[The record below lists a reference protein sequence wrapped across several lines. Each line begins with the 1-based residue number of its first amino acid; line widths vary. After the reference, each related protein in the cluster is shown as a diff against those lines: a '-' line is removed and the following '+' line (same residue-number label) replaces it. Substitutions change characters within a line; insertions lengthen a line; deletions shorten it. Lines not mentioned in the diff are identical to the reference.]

1 MALIVGGTTVTG
13 TQVLDATKL
22 SGALPALD
30 GSSLVSLNASE
41 LDSGT
46 VANARISSGSVTQH
60 VSAVTNTVSSWSPS
74 FNNFTA
80 DSVNA
85 RYVKVGRSVQASVD
99 FRRTGN
105 TSTDNLAY
113 ISGLPFTSVNG
124 GYIVG
129 GGVFSGHHAYGSSY
143 GAIGIVFYNSDRI
156 YFRNHESDNN
166 YSTAGADH
174 MWRGNDMT
182 VTSYYTCTVNYIAAS

>member
-13 TQVLDATKL
+13 TQVLGATKL
-22 SGALPALD
+22 SGTLPALD

-80 DSVNA
+80 DSTNA

-129 GGVFSGHHAYGSSY
+129 GGICSGHHAYGSGY
-143 GAIGIVFYNSDRI
+143 GMVAIVFDKQM
-156 YFRNHESDNN
+156 YFIVKIGVPYQTH
-166 YSTAGADH
+166 
-174 MWRGNDMT
+174 
-182 VTSYYTCTVNYIAAS
+182 